1 MPIGYCTVDDVR
13 RALMEADLPG
23 DAAQDRRLVIDAIA
37 AQSEP
42 VEKVLD
48 RHWYAPTG
56 ADILDED
63 SDDLIPTSAKARDD
77 EHDIPTHGGFVHG
90 ASEDRR
96 RRASKNT
103 DALLEAGPRH
113 EHRRKDYRD
122 HKEEIRVALGRPDAL
137 EVPRDEDVPAYTRI
151 TLDRK
156 DVKSLTTLSV
166 INDTGG
172 YDDWVGSNDYAGG
185 VGLTNRGEDYWVRIN
200 NGGISELYLDVHAM
214 ADEIASFANAVYV
227 ELKYGHEGLPRNVRR
242 GIACL
247 AGAELVEDAVIEIP
261 QNATVYNIETKA
273 DELRTRADGYLSEY
287 LPDGESF
294 LEAYQG

>member
-13 RALMEADLPG
+13 RALLEAELPG
-23 DAAQDRRLVIDAIA
+23 DAAQERRLVIDAIA

-42 VEKVLD
+42 VEKILD
-48 RHWYAPTG
+48 RHWYVPTG
-56 ADILDED
+56 AVILDED
-63 SDDLIPTSAKARDD
+63 TDDLIPTDPKTRND

-103 DALLEAGPRH
+103 DSLLESGPRY
-113 EHRRKDYRD
+113 EHRRRDYRD
-122 HKEEIRVALGRPDAL
+122 HKEEIRVALRHPGAL
-137 EVPRDEDVPAYTRI
+137 EQPRDEDVPAYTRI
-151 TLDRK
+151 TLERK
-156 DVKSLTTLSV
+156 DVKSLPTLSV
-166 INDTGG
+166 INETGG
-172 YDDWVGSNDYAGG
+172 YDDWVASTDYSGG

-200 NGGISELYLDVHAM
+200 NGGVSELYLDVHAM

-227 ELKYGHEGLPRNVRR
+227 KLEYGHEGLPRNVRR
-242 GIACL
+242 GIGCL
-247 AGAELVEDAVIEIP
+247 AGAELVEDSVIEIP

-273 DELRTRADGYLSEY
+273 DELRARADGYLSEY